1 MAYSVIVWLVDPGK
15 HPQQD
20 REEEWAAEGRE
31 QAPGAATGANLG
43 YTLPRMRYG
52 VYESQD
58 EAEQA
63 LDTISESLQQ
73 NRPIRI
79 TSQASRVWLLP
90 ANRVHYVVC
99 EEVQRPKDQ

>member
-58 EAEQA
+58 EAEQGA
-63 LDTISESLQQ
+63 DDGAAPAGQ
-73 NRPIRI
+73 RGR
-79 TSQASRVWLLP
+79 ASPR
-90 ANRVHYVVC
+90 
-99 EEVQRPKDQ
+99 